1 MSIRTDRQLMDG
13 MCLRDALLRARD
25 LVQAHVEEINRLNVF
40 LPDGDTGTNMYL
52 TLNAIAEGLEEGG
65 TELTTMLEAI
75 SHSALLGAR
84 GTPE

>member
-40 LPDGDTGTNMYL
+40 P
-52 TLNAIAEGLEEGG
+52 
-65 TELTTMLEAI
+65 
-75 SHSALLGAR
+75 SRR
-84 GTPE
+84 GYRD